1 MAFFRG
7 RSGKVPEGEVTTT
20 SIDATPEKLLT
31 EGSLEF
37 TVAQG
42 GNGSL
47 PSYQEASGAPVETN
61 SPLGYF
67 VGPVTVVFLNI
78 SMMIGTGVYSTREI
92 PSDLERE
99 GFWLIS
105 FCSCCYSQGHRLCW
119 FGLAVLASGL
129 PHLA

>member
-7 RSGKVPEGEVTTT
+7 LSRKAPEVEITTT
-20 SIDATPEKLLT
+20 SIDSAPGAVIK

-78 SMMIGTGVYSTREI
+78 SMMIGTGVYSTREF
-92 PSDLERE
+92 PSILNRGVLPE
-99 GFWLIS
+99 LTLS
-105 FCSCCYSQGHRLCW
+105 FKPLLSLRALVP
-119 FGLAVLASGL
+119 LV
-129 PHLA
+129 